1 MKIRLQRELV
11 AQREELDRMK
21 RQRTSGDVEDSDEIE
36 HVLAVR
42 DFHEYELTDE
52 HLRVAQISLVPHVH
66 LYHYFIFSFTV
77 TTLPAGLDGI

>member
-1 MKIRLQRELV
+1 MKIRLKRELA

-52 HLRVAQISLVPHVH
+52 HLGVAQISLVPHVY
-66 LYHYFIFSFTV
+66 LYQYFIFSFSFV
-77 TTLPAGLDGI
+77 LLL